1 MNVPIGIL
9 KKKFAKYE
17 ENSLNILLSP
27 CNENLTQHVSLSHWC
42 QIHQFGF
49 SNCMYCCTCTTICL
63 SMPVWCTCTINY
75 LSLSIN
81 LSVVSHLC
89 IILSVVFHLSIRCIS
104 SAYHFVFCIS
114 SVYHCCI
121 FICLSLCLL
130 YFSSIIIV
138 SVVFH
143 LSL

>member
-17 ENSLNILLSP
+17 ENSQYIHFSP
-27 CNENLTQHVSLSHWC
+27 CNENLTQHVPLSHWC

-49 SNCMYCCTCTTICL
+49 SNCMYCCTTICL

-89 IILSVVFHLSIRCIS
+89 IILSVVFHLSICCIS
-104 SAYHFVFCIS
+104 FAYHFVFCIS

-130 YFSSIIIV
+130 YFSSIIV